1 VTASYT
7 SMIAYLPAAIAM
19 PVMKHCGTNAT
30 SLVFI

>member
-7 SMIAYLPAAIAM
+7 SMIIYLPPA
-19 PVMKHCGTNAT
+19 MKHRETNAT